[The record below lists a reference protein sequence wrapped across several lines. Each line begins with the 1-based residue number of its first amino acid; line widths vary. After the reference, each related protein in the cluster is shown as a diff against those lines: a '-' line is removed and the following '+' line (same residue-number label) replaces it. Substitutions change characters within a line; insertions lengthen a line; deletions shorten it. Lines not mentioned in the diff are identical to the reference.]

1 MCMKH
6 PNWFPVRA
14 KMAKP
19 NDERGS
25 LSLPLDQ
32 QVGSF
37 LSNTNLPEIYSNLFV
52 RTWVTIYR
60 DSANKFVSSIC
71 CGMRTRKQCW
81 CVAHHVRLGVVS
93 EVPSTPSL
101 DV

>member
-1 MCMKH
+1 MKH
-6 PNWFPVRA
+6 PTWFPVRA

-37 LSNTNLPEIYSNLFV
+37 YQTQTYPKFI
-52 RTWVTIYR
+52 VT
-60 DSANKFVSSIC
+60 SS
-71 CGMRTRKQCW
+71 
-81 CVAHHVRLGVVS
+81 LG
-93 EVPSTPSL
+93 L
-101 DV
+101 G